1 MMLMYWGSWWNP
13 IQFPVIGRYNVD
25 FAGVV
30 SVVGGHGRVFL
41 VQEALMFRASFVALL
56 PAFIASVLIF
66 LNVRNT
72 QDFNLS
78 KL

>member
-1 MMLMYWGSWWNP
+1 M
-13 IQFPVIGRYNVD
+13 D

-30 SVVGGHGRVFL
+30 SVVGAHDRVFL

-56 PAFIASVLIF
+56 PAFIASVLI
-66 LNVRNT
+66 LSNVRNR

>member
-1 MMLMYWGSWWNP
+1 M
-13 IQFPVIGRYNVD
+13 D

-30 SVVGGHGRVFL
+30 SVVGAHDRVFL

-66 LNVRNT
+66 LNVRNR